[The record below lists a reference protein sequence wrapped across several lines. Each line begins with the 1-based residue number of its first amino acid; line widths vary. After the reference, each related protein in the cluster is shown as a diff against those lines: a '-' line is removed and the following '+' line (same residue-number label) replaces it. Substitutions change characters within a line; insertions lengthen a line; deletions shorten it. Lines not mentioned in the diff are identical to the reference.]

1 VSDLRRPDP
10 VRWVWYAFG
19 GRLPTRYREWVHHDL
34 TTRTWFVRFL
44 LRSLIQVTPLVVLI
58 VLGLALLLGAPWPL
72 AIASS
77 ALGFIVGV
85 YYSLSYA
92 VESTENRISRYGYPR
107 GEAERTRRARA
118 AETTEAATARYNAVH
133 RRTP

>member
-1 VSDLRRPDP
+1 MSELRRPGP

-19 GRLPTRYREWVHHDL
+19 GRLPVRHRDWVHHDL
-34 TTRTWFVRFL
+34 TTRTWFARFL
-44 LRSLIQVTPLVVLI
+44 LRSLVQVTPLVVVI
-58 VLGLALLLGAPWPL
+58 ALGLALGLGAPWPL
-72 AIASS
+72 ALASS
-77 ALGFIVGV
+77 ALGFVVGV

-107 GEAERTRRARA
+107 GEAERTRRARRA
-118 AETTEAATARYNAVH
+118 EAAGDAAARYDAVH